1 MSTAWKIII
10 GVLLAVVATF
20 TIGVLSGKIWW
31 FSEDPP
37 LMVIPDMDDQF
48 HLKPQGEARF
58 LPTIARSGSSRRY
71 APSSRAQLSFCDGRC
86 RFG

>member
-48 HLKPQGEARF
+48 TSSLRAKLDF
-58 LPTIARSGSSRRY
+58 LPTIARSEIQSKVRSLVKGAAILLRW
-71 APSSRAQLSFCDGRC
+71 AM
-86 RFG
+86 